1 MREQGQEE
9 LEGENEV
16 LKEARE
22 QATSLALQA
31 GQEQKDCGLDIVP
44 EDFAAGA
51 LKWGLME
58 VGLLLLRH
66 SPSCCKLLRH
76 PACMHRLTGK
86 S

>member
-1 MREQGQEE
+1 MQGQEE

-22 QATSLALQA
+22 QATGLARQA

-44 EDFAAGA
+44 EDFAASA

-58 VGLLLLRH
+58 VGLGLRI
-66 SPSCCKLLRH
+66 SKGFLSGRSGPCTPMSL
-76 PACMHRLTGK
+76 
-86 S
+86 